1 MQYRENKKYERLS
14 EKNQFNFSLVLPE
27 RGQILDR
34 KNRVLA
40 GNRDAFSLILNWK
53 KELNVE
59 NILFKIKSIVSISQA
74 EVLYLKKEYP
84 THIKRK

>member
-1 MQYRENKKYERLS
+1 MQYRENLKYERLS

-40 GNRDAFSLILNWK
+40 GNRDAFSLILNWE

-59 NILFKIKSIVSISQA
+59 NIC
-74 EVLYLKKEYP
+74 
-84 THIKRK
+84 